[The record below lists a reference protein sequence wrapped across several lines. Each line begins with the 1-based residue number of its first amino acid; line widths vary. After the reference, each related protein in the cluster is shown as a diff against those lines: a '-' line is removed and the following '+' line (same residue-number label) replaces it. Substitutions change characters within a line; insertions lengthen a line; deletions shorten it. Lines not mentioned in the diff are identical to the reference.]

1 MAKARAWDRTA
12 STVDLDVSADGIQA
26 LAAITYINA
35 WNTAGRPLFCWFG
48 TQRGAHVLNCR
59 SLNAG

>member
-1 MAKARAWDRTA
+1 MATALACDRTA

-48 TQRGAHVLNCR
+48 TQPARMF
-59 SLNAG
+59 